1 MAGKR
6 VAVIGASGYGG
17 LQTLRLLQDHPEFVV
32 TFLGGE
38 RSSGKRWSELVPF
51 LPLPHDLVVQSPDPA
66 AIAAAA
72 DLAVLSLPNGLAAQ
86 LAPAL
91 LELGVK
97 VVDLSADYRYRSL
110 EQWREV
116 YAAEARQV
124 PRSDGE
130 LCAEA
135 VYGLVEW
142 DQERIARAR
151 LVAAPGCFPT
161 ASLLALTPLLKQGLI
176 ETAGIVIDAKTG
188 TSGGGRAAKE
198 HQIDQFLANHSV
210 GNGGSA
216 QVPADRYRNTDLPLH
231 TVAPLHHK
239 SRLRKRRVAHVV
251 GV

>member
-91 LELGVK
+91 LELGADVNC
-97 VVDLSADYRYRSL
+97 VDH
-110 EQWREV
+110 
-116 YAAEARQV
+116 
-124 PRSDGE
+124 DG
-130 LCAEA
+130 
-135 VYGLVEW
+135 
-142 DQERIARAR
+142 
-151 LVAAPGCFPT
+151 
-161 ASLLALTPLLKQGLI
+161 
-176 ETAGIVIDAKTG
+176 
-188 TSGGGRAAKE
+188 
-198 HQIDQFLANHSV
+198 
-210 GNGGSA
+210 
-216 QVPADRYRNTDLPLH
+216 NT
-231 TVAPLHHK
+231 PLHHAVELDHAPV
-239 SRLRKRRVAHVV
+239 RYIHICMYAELYI
-251 GV
+251 